1 MKILYIYPILS
12 KKQKLVGHDT
22 IFFIQDL
29 NIIKKKHDVEVFEF
43 QYLLGYLNNHQIGKL
58 LMDVCKLFLKTYRS
72 DVTVS
77 WLGKLHAFFAV
88 IFAKLLRKKSIVIA
102 GGEEGTNVIIH
113 GKPYGHQASFIKR
126 NITKVL
132 FNFASKVFAV
142 SKFNCDELIQNAR
155 VSSEKV
161 KMIYHGFNSD
171 FYRKREGT
179 SKEPIIACIGTI
191 NRENYVRKG
200 IKLFI
205 QAAKYNQDM
214 QYLVIGPAQEKDPTF
229 EEIRNELPENVKLL
243 GGKYGDDLVDILSR
257 VSVIVQVSYWESFGC
272 SVAEAMLCECV
283 PVVRKFASLPEVVG
297 DAGFYVKDDSPEE
310 VARQIRRAFQ
320 CKELQEK
327 ARQRIIEQFPLDKR
341 QEEILAVLDRIQ

>member
-12 KKQKLVGHDT
+12 KDQKLVGHDT

-43 QYLLGYLNNHQIGKL
+43 QYLVGYINNHQIGKL

-88 IFAKLLRKKSIVIA
+88 IFSKLLRKKSIVIA

-113 GKPYGHQASFIKR
+113 GKPYGHQTTFIKR
-126 NITKVL
+126 NITKVI
-132 FNFASKVFAV
+132 FNLASKVLAV
-142 SKFNCDELIQNAR
+142 SKFNCDELIQNAK
-155 VSSEKV
+155 VSPEKV
-161 KMIYHGFNSD
+161 KMIYHGFNSN
-171 FYRKREGT
+171 FYRKREGI
-179 SKEPIIACIGTI
+179 SKEPIAACIGTI
-191 NRENYVRKG
+191 NIENYVRKG

-205 QAAKYNQDM
+205 EAAKYNQDM

-229 EEIRNELPENVKLL
+229 EEIKNKLPENVKLL

-257 VSVIVQVSYWESFGC
+257 VSVIVQASYWESFGC

-297 DAGFYVKDDSPEE
+297 DAGYYIKNDSLEGLTK
-310 VARQIRRAFQ
+310 QIKKAFES
-320 CKELQEK
+320 KELQKK
-327 ARQRIIEQFPLDKR
+327 ARQRIIEQFPLEKR
-341 QEEILAVLDRIQ
+341 QEQILAILDEIL